1 MRFRIALCLLLAL
14 MAACG
19 PDKKNPKQTEAE
31 IQQEYDFRAALQSYK
46 IGINHINNQE
56 VAQGIQHLETAVR
69 LDEGNFRYRHGL
81 GLGYSLS
88 GQFEEALEQ
97 LKTAVRINPQDT
109 ESYNL
114 MGSIYTELAKYVEA
128 EEAFRKV
135 LQDKGYGQP
144 QFAYFN
150 LGLNYR
156 KQQRISEAIAAFE
169 RVVQIDPEFYRAHVA
184 LGDIYRERESWEKA
198 YVHYKNAEQGYMN
211 DAAVLYQIGHS
222 LFRLRRFNE
231 AKTYLA
237 QVSILFPPPEID
249 QPTQNMLRYIEKLQR
264 RSAN

>member
-1 MRFRIALCLLLAL
+1 MRFRIALCFVLLF

-19 PDKKNPKQTEAE
+19 PDKKNPKMTEEE

-56 VAQGIQHLETAVR
+56 VGQGIQHLETAVR
-69 LDEGNFRYRHGL
+69 LDDGNFRYRHGL
-81 GLGYSLS
+81 GLAYSLS
-88 GQFEEALEQ
+88 GQFDEALEQ
-97 LKTAVRINPQDT
+97 LKIAVRINPQDT

-114 MGSIYTELAKYVEA
+114 MGSIYTEQANYAEA
-128 EEAFRKV
+128 EAAFRKV
-135 LQDKGYGQP
+135 LQDKSYGQP

-156 KQQRISEAIAAFE
+156 KQERISEAIAAFE
-169 RVVQIDPEFYRAHVA
+169 RVVQLDPEFYRAHVA
-184 LGDIYRERESWEKA
+184 LGDIYREREAWEKA
-198 YVHYKNAEQGYMN
+198 YLHYKSAENGYMN
-211 DAAVLYQIGHS
+211 DAKVLYQIGHT
-222 LFRLRRFNE
+222 LFRLRRFDE

-249 QPTQNMLRYIEKLQR
+249 QPTQNMLRYIEKIQR
-264 RSAN
+264 RSSK